1 MSADTGDGGEHSYP
15 INCRLRLR
23 DTALCASITLKNAS
37 LGRRHCLRRW
47 ERVLF
52 EHQPTLFI
60 ITLYSLPF
68 SVELNFRQL
77 TISLHHPL
85 EAPCLTVAPVTVL
98 RMQHHRQHTSRF
110 ISSCRTVNLN
120 HPWRMVTPIEA
131 TNDLVLWHRPNRRSH
146 GAQRG
151 LTMCPGTQLEV
162 FAQDGNDR
170 GRTRAHGTGSSPMP
184 DCSAI

>member
-23 DTALCASITLKNAS
+23 DTALRASITLKNAS

-85 EAPCLTVAPVTVL
+85 EAPCLTLAPVTVL
-98 RMQHHRQHTSRF
+98 RMQHHRQHT
-110 ISSCRTVNLN
+110 
-120 HPWRMVTPIEA
+120 PA
-131 TNDLVLWHRPNRRSH
+131 
-146 GAQRG
+146 
-151 LTMCPGTQLEV
+151 
-162 FAQDGNDR
+162 
-170 GRTRAHGTGSSPMP
+170 GSSHPAAP
-184 DCSAI
+184 SISTIRGVWSHPSKPPTTLYSGTVLTGAATGHSEG